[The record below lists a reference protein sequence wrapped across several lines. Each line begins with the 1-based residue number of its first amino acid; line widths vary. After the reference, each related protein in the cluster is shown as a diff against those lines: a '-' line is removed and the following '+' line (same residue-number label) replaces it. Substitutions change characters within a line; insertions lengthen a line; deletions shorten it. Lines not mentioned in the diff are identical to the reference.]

1 MKILITGASSGIG
14 HSLALFYAKQNNHLI
29 LLARRK
35 NLLDELAIEVESK
48 GATTQIFEIDLSN
61 LDRVQEIAKTL
72 DAPDLII
79 LNAGI
84 SLGHSSEFSTLKEFK
99 NLMDVNFLSIHALLE
114 PLIPK
119 LKTNSKIVFISSL
132 ASIFSMPSSIAYSSS
147 KRAINAYAQGLR
159 LYLKP
164 KDIHVINILPG
175 FIDTQMTQ
183 KNNFSMPFFMN
194 LEDGTSRIVKAID
207 KNRACNPF
215 PKRFYIF
222 IRLLTF
228 LPHFL
233 RDRIVLSLN
242 KKKGIM

>member
-14 HSLALFYAKQNNHLI
+14 RSLALFYAKKGVHLI

-35 NLLDELAIEVESK
+35 NLLDELELEVSKK
-48 GATTQIFEIDLSN
+48 GASAQTFEIDLSN
-61 LDRVQEIAKTL
+61 LNLVQDIATTL

-84 SLGHSSEFSTLKEFK
+84 SLGHNSKFSSLKEFK
-99 NLMDVNFLSIHALLE
+99 NLIDVNFLSTHALLE

-159 LYLKP
+159 HYLKP
-164 KDIHVINILPG
+164 KGIYVINILPG
-175 FIDTQMTQ
+175 FIDTDMTQ
-183 KNNFSMPFFMN
+183 KNNFSMPFFMD
-194 LEDGTSRIVKAID
+194 LENGTSRIVKAID

-215 PKRFYIF
+215 PMRFYIF

-242 KKKGIM
+242 KSKGIM

>member
-35 NLLDELAIEVESK
+35 NLLDKLAIEIESK
-48 GATTQIFEIDLSN
+48 GATTQTFEIDLSN

-84 SLGHSSEFSTLKEFK
+84 SLGHNSEFSTLKEFK

-164 KDIHVINILPG
+164 KGIHVINILPG

-183 KNNFSMPFFMN
+183 KNNSSMPFFMD
-194 LEDGTSRIVKAID
+194 LEDGTSRIVKAIG
-207 KNRACNPF
+207 KNKACNPF
-215 PKRFYIF
+215 PMRFYIF

-242 KKKGIM
+242 KSKGIM

>member
-1 MKILITGASSGIG
+1 MTILITGASSGIG
-14 HSLALFYAKQNNHLI
+14 RALALSYAKQNNHLI

-35 NLLDELAIEVESK
+35 NLLDELAIEIESK
-48 GATTQIFEIDLSN
+48 GATTQTIEIDLSN
-61 LDRVQEIAKTL
+61 LKSVHEISKSL
-72 DAPDLII
+72 NAPELII

-84 SLGHSSEFSTLKEFK
+84 SLGHGSQFSTLEEFT
-99 NLMDVNFLSIHALLE
+99 NLMNVNFLSIHALLE

-119 LKTNSKIVFISSL
+119 LKSKSKIVFISSL
-132 ASIFSMPSSIAYSSS
+132 ASLFSMPSSIAYSSS
-147 KRAINAYAQGLR
+147 KRAINSYAQGLR

-164 KDIHVINILPG
+164 KNINVINILPG
-175 FIDTQMTQ
+175 FIDTELTQ
-183 KNNFSMPFFMN
+183 KNNFSMPLLMN
-194 LEDGTSRIVKAID
+194 LEKATSRIVKAIE

-233 RDRIVLSLN
+233 RDRIVLSIN
-242 KKKGIM
+242 KNKGVM